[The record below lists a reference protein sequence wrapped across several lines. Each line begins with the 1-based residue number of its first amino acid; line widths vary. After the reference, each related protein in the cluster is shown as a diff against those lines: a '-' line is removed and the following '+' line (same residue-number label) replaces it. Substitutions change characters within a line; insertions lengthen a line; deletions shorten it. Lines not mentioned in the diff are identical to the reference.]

1 MDTKGAFTW
10 REGVLIL
17 LAFIGV
23 QLGSE
28 VMNQWGTYFYSPSVG
43 SGRTIYVAIGM
54 VAIMFIAGTVWD
66 AITDPL
72 VGSWSDRT
80 KMSRTKKMFLAVEG
94 KRRPFIF
101 WGSILTVF
109 TSIAFWYPPVEG
121 VSVVNLIYGT
131 VLVCLHW
138 TAFTIT
144 VVPLQALTLDI
155 AQNENDRVKMGIWVA
170 LGFIIGLAIAN
181 ALTGLLIEILDTA
194 EVGAVTSPVGYRRIA
209 VIYALFSL
217 GVFQLLVWRMKEPKR
232 PAQQEKDTEPLLKG
246 IGSALKNRAFV
257 VYFSAFLLFT
267 AGFLGVQRILPY
279 WAELGLGG
287 SEATVTL
294 LLGPFIVTALLSYTF
309 IPALARILHVKWMII
324 IAFIIICTG
333 MPVMYWLG
341 IVDLPSSTKIT
352 IAAIL
357 FAYCGI
363 GQGFIYVMMTPALGD
378 IIDHDEL
385 RTGIRREALY
395 NGLNGV
401 AWKASMALSI
411 IIATQSM
418 SIWGNS
424 VTNYMGVLYV
434 GLFASGFAFI
444 GIIVM
449 LFYPGRAKKL
459 ATDSPMERVAE

>member
-1 MDTKGAFTW
+1 MDTKRAFTW
-10 REGVLIL
+10 REGVLVL

-28 VMNQWGTYFYSPSVG
+28 VMNQWGTYFYSPSEG
-43 SGRTIYVAIGM
+43 TGRTIYVAIGM
-54 VAIMFIAGTVWD
+54 VAIMFIAGTIWD

-80 KMSRTKKMFLAVEG
+80 SMSRVKKTFLAVEG

-101 WGSILTVF
+101 WGSILMVF
-109 TSIAFWYPPVEG
+109 TSIAFWYPPVDG
-121 VSVVNLIYGT
+121 VSSVNLVYGT

-144 VVPLQALTLDI
+144 VVPLQAITLDI
-155 AQNENDRVKMGIWVA
+155 AQNEADRVRMGVWVA

-181 ALTGLLIEILDTA
+181 ALTGMLIEILDTA
-194 EVGAVTSPVGYRRIA
+194 EVGAATSPVGYRRIA

-217 GVFQLLVWRMKEPKR
+217 AVFQLLVWRLKEPKR
-232 PAQQEKDTEPLLKG
+232 PAIQEKDTQPLLKG
-246 IGSALKNRAFV
+246 LGSALKNRAFV

-267 AGFLGVQRILPY
+267 AGFLAVQRILPY

-309 IPALARILHVKWMII
+309 IPALARRLHVKWMII
-324 IAFIIICTG
+324 IAFFIISTG
-333 MPVMYWLG
+333 MPFVYWLG
-341 IVDLPSSTKIT
+341 VVDLPSSTKIT
-352 IAAIL
+352 IAAIV

-363 GQGFIYVMMTPALGD
+363 GQGIIYVMITPALGD
-378 IIDHDEL
+378 IIDHDEV

-395 NGLNGV
+395 NGLHGV
-401 AWKASMALSI
+401 AWKASMAFSI

-424 VTNYMGVLYV
+424 VVNYMGVLYV
-434 GLFASGFAFI
+434 SLIAAGLALI
-444 GIIVM
+444 GMVAM
-449 LFYPGRAKKL
+449 LYYPGRAGKK
-459 ATDSPMERVAE
+459 ANVESQANIVS